1 MRSGATAL
9 FWKESRE
16 SWVHL
21 AIAVVLTASW
31 EGLLAMQQQT
41 QPRPGV
47 PGVAWAAV
55 FWPFLALCA
64 ASPALAGEARARTLE
79 FLAGLPVSR
88 EWLWRVKATATVLL
102 WALMLALSLL
112 TWMLLRPLLFGSGAP
127 IGRNDRGVP
136 DLLLLSL
143 SSRDALAFGLGFGAA
158 LLGTAFLFSA
168 LLESVAIAGTLALA
182 VGTVAA
188 LGLHRAVPD
197 LVAGKPANWVLLGL
211 LALVTAL
218 VASRAAFL
226 AGDLRPGP
234 RKVAAAGRSLLPPAA
249 LVAVCALLFLFAT
262 RVRATA
268 TLAGQAAVPAT
279 EAIGLGAVTAGPML
293 PLSSGRVQYRYT
305 LAGVSFSSTFTWV
318 DHGRRYREDVQLATG
333 ERWWCFFDGTAF
345 YSHAPRYGRRVLRWS
360 RGGVPAFTGFPLFSP
375 PSDAGDAIGRGTVL
389 GRTCVVRAHGP
400 GEARDVAYARKVWLW
415 YDLALR
421 IEYPIELPAASGPDQ
436 VVATRIESAPA
447 LSPVLF
453 QVPPGYRIE
462 ELSRPVAL
470 APPAQRTRQNA
481 QRARCIAGDA
491 GPHG

>member
-1 MRSGATAL
+1 MRSGTTAL

-47 PGVAWAAV
+47 PGAGWATV
-55 FWPFLALCA
+55 LWPFLALCA

-88 EWLWRVKATATVLL
+88 EWLWWVKASATVLL

-112 TWMLLRPLLFGSGAP
+112 TWMLLRPLLFGNWAP
-127 IGRNDRGVP
+127 IGRNDRGAA

-158 LLGTAFLFSA
+158 LLGTAFLFSS
-168 LLESVAIAGTLALA
+168 LLESTAIAGTLALA
-182 VGTVAA
+182 TATSAA
-188 LGLHRAVPD
+188 LGLYRAAPD

-211 LALVTAL
+211 LTLVTAFA
-218 VASRAAFL
+218 ASRAAFL

-249 LVAVCALLFLFAT
+249 LVVVCALLFLFAT
-262 RVRATA
+262 RARATS
-268 TLAGQAAVPAT
+268 TLAGPAAPPAAAAT
-279 EAIGLGAVTAGPML
+279 GLGAVPAGPML
-293 PLSSGRVQYRYT
+293 PLSSGRVQYRHR
-305 LAGVSFSSTFTWV
+305 LAGASFRSTFAWV
-318 DHGRRYREDVQLATG
+318 DHGRKYREDVQLATG
-333 ERWWCFFDGTAF
+333 ERWWCYFDGAAF
-345 YSHAPRYGRRVLRWS
+345 YSHAPRYGRRVLR
-360 RGGVPAFTGFPLFSP
+360 RTRAGVPAFTGFPLFSP
-375 PSDAGDAIGRGTVL
+375 PSDAGAVAGRGTVL
-389 GRTCVVRAHGP
+389 GRMCEIRAHGP

-415 YDLALR
+415 HDLALR

-436 VVATRIESAPA
+436 VVATRIEPAPA
-447 LSPVLF
+447 LSPALF

-462 ELSRPVAL
+462 EFSRPGAV
-470 APPAQRTRQNA
+470 APPSRSRPGG
-481 QRARCIAGDA
+481 AG
-491 GPHG
+491 

>member
-1 MRSGATAL
+1 MRSRTMAL

-16 SWVHL
+16 GWVHL

-64 ASPALAGEARARTLE
+64 ASPTLAGEARARTLE

-88 EWLWRVKATATVLL
+88 EWLWRVKATATVLR

-112 TWMLLRPLLFGSGAP
+112 TWMLLRPLLFGSWAP
-127 IGRNDRGVP
+127 IERNDRGVP

-168 LLESVAIAGTLALA
+168 LLESAAIAGTLALA
-182 VGTVAA
+182 TGTTAA
-188 LGLHRAVPD
+188 LGLYRTAPD
-197 LVAGKPANWVLLGL
+197 LMAGKPANWLLLGL

-218 VASRAAFL
+218 AASRAAFL
-226 AGDLRPGP
+226 AGDLRPGS
-234 RKVAAAGRSLLPPAA
+234 RKVAAAGRSLLLPAA
-249 LVAVCALLFLFAT
+249 LVTGCGLLFLFAT

-268 TLAGQAAVPAT
+268 TVPGQAAVPAT
-279 EAIGLGAVTAGPML
+279 ATTVLGAVTAGPML
-293 PLSSGRVQYRYT
+293 PLSSGRVQYRHT
-305 LAGVSFSSTFTWV
+305 LAGVSFGSTFMWV

-333 ERWWCFFDGTAF
+333 ERWWCFFDGSAF
-345 YSHAPRYGRRVLRWS
+345 YTHAPRYGRRVLRWTLS
-360 RGGVPAFTGFPLFSP
+360 GVPAFTGFPLFSP
-375 PSDAGDAIGRGTVL
+375 PSDAGDVAGHGVVL
-389 GRTCVVRAHGP
+389 GRTCEIRAHGP

-415 YDLALR
+415 HDLALR
-421 IEYPIELPAASGPDQ
+421 IEYPIELPAASGLDQ
-436 VVATRIESAPA
+436 VVATRIEPTPT
-447 LSPVLF
+447 LSPALF

-462 ELSRPVAL
+462 AFSRPVAL
-470 APPAQRTRQNA
+470 GPPAHSRPGG
-481 QRARCIAGDA
+481 AR
-491 GPHG
+491 

>member
-1 MRSGATAL
+1 MRSRATAL
-9 FWKESRE
+9 CWKEWRE

-47 PGVAWAAV
+47 PDVAWASA

-64 ASPALAGEARARTLE
+64 ASPALAGEARARTFE

-88 EWLWRVKATATVLL
+88 EWLWRVKAAATLLL

-143 SSRDALAFGLGFGAA
+143 SARDALAFGLGFGAA

-168 LLESVAIAGTLALA
+168 LLESAAIAGTLALA
-182 VGTVAA
+182 VGTVSA
-188 LGLHRAVPD
+188 LALHRAMPE
-197 LVAGKPANWVLLGL
+197 LVAGRPANWVLLGL
-211 LALVTAL
+211 LALITAF

-226 AGDLRPGP
+226 AGDLRPGS
-234 RKVAAAGRSLLPPAA
+234 RKVAAAGRSLLSPAV
-249 LVAVCALLFLFAT
+249 LVAVCGLLFPFAT

-268 TLAGQAAVPAT
+268 TVAGQAAVPAT
-279 EAIGLGAVTAGPML
+279 EASGLGAVTAGPTL
-293 PLSSGRVQYRYT
+293 PLSSGRVQYRHT

-318 DHGRRYREDVQLATG
+318 DHGRRYREDVQLVTG

-345 YSHAPRYGRRVLRWS
+345 YSHAPRYGRRVLCWS
-360 RGGVPAFTGFPLFSP
+360 RSGVPAFTGFPLFSL
-375 PSDAGDAIGRGTVL
+375 PSDAGDLAGHGVVL
-389 GRTCVVRAHGP
+389 GRTCEIRAHGP

-415 YDLALR
+415 HALALR
-421 IEYPIELPAASGPDQ
+421 IEYPIELPASSGPDQ
-436 VVATRIESAPA
+436 VVATRIEPGPA
-447 LSPVLF
+447 LSPALF
-453 QVPPGYRIE
+453 EVPSGYRVE
-462 ELSRPVAL
+462 AFDRPAAL
-470 APPAQRTRQNA
+470 TPPIRPRFE
-481 QRARCIAGDA
+481 RRGSPDAR
-491 GPHG
+491 HR